1 MFEDVTDRQLIEELQ
16 SRGFITD
23 LLFNRNDVQT
33 QIDNINEDR
42 EDDGLEL
49 IEMDDE
55 DKDHILENIGTEW
68 FIERINESIF
78 DKVFEYLDI
87 ED

>member
-1 MFEDVTDRQLIEELQ
+1 MFENVTDRQLIEELQ
-16 SRGFITD
+16 SRGFMTG

-42 EDDGLEL
+42 EDDGLEP

-55 DKDHILENIGTEW
+55 EKDHILENVGTEW
-68 FIERINESIF
+68 FIERINESLF
-78 DKVFEYLDI
+78 DLVSDYLD
-87 ED
+87 E